1 VSSEDW
7 WSVIIGL
14 FMVVATWAFYA
25 AGSPLNI
32 LKKAIPADWP
42 KTALGTHFAANWPA
56 YVFMFV
62 ALAVVTAAAVYIMG
76 GKVGNYLGGFAILFV
91 AALGILVLGSQQ
103 TLKKYGLEY
112 PFWSLVIGLIIG
124 NIWTLPNW
132 FKAASSRTEFF
143 IKMGI
148 VLLGVNLSFNVII
161 AGGAWGFLEAVLI
174 VACGFTTAFFISK
187 KLGFDNK
194 FAAVLGA
201 GGSICGVSAAI
212 AVGGATEADEKQV
225 GYVVSLVVLYALV
238 LIFLLPFL
246 GRVFGLNEYVTGAW
260 IGGSELAD
268 AAGLAAAAMVS
279 DNATKAFMLVKLNRD
294 VMVGFLCFILAYVS
308 VVRWDAKQSGVKPSP
323 KIIWDRFPKFVL
335 AFVAASIFIT
345 VLERVA
351 TGGTSVADAITKNL
365 NAVRTWLFTI
375 AFLCIGLN
383 TKIKDVRAMGSKP
396 IIAFTTVVLVNFV
409 IGFITA
415 NLFFGGILASPL
427 K

>member
-1 VSSEDW
+1 
-7 WSVIIGL
+7 
-14 FMVVATWAFYA
+14 
-25 AGSPLNI
+25 
-32 LKKAIPADWP
+32 
-42 KTALGTHFAANWPA
+42 
-56 YVFMFV
+56 MFV